1 MYFGHEVVNYI
12 IMKYF
17 KAQGVETENLDRKVL
32 CTQHGIYN
40 NSL

>member
-12 IMKYF
+12 IIKYQ
-17 KAQGVETENLDRKVL
+17 AQGVETENLDRKVL
-32 CTQHGIYN
+32 STQHGIYN